1 LEKRTALATAVATLG
16 ACGDFVTPAELTKPT
31 VLAVI
36 ADPPLV
42 APGAASGLDVVV
54 AGPDGPMTPDATS
67 WRLIETF
74 PGVPPF
80 GAVVPGEAGGATF
93 EAPDP
98 VPELPENVPPISSV
112 EVTVEA
118 GEERIVVVKGMLVTD
133 VPGANPAISALA
145 VGAQVVGDTVTV
157 AAGQPLYLDV
167 GLEPPAGDDATF
179 AWYSTVGGI
188 ERYQSNPA
196 ELIASEEPEE
206 GWLFVVVRDGR
217 GGVAWRGVQVTVE

>member
-1 LEKRTALATAVATLG
+1 MRPALATAVATLG

-42 APGAASGLDVVV
+42 APGAASALEVVT
-54 AGPDGPMTPDATS
+54 AGPDGLMTPDATS

-80 GAVVPGEAGGATF
+80 GAVVPGAVGSATF

-98 VPELPENVPPISSV
+98 VPELPENVPPVSSV
-112 EVTVEA
+112 ELTVEA
-118 GEERIVVVKGMLVTD
+118 GDERIVVVKGMLVTD
-133 VPGANPAISALA
+133 VPAANPEISALA
-145 VGAQVVGDTVTV
+145 IGGEVVGDTVTV
-157 AAGQPLYLDV
+157 ATGEPLYLDV
-167 GLEPPAGDDATF
+167 GLDPAAGDDATF
-179 AWYSTVGGI
+179 AWYSTVGAI
-188 ERYQSNPA
+188 ERYQSNPT
-196 ELIASEEPEE
+196 ELIASEEPDQ
-206 GWLFVVVRDGR
+206 GWLFVVARDGR